1 MLTFNMTYN
10 SMWFFSYRYNP
21 LSAYHPGTY
30 MRFPGTL
37 TDHKSDL
44 ICHTLNANSCLIW
57 NSELTVIY
65 LHFFK
70 FKWKQAVFRMMLP
83 KYMALTM
90 CLNITPN
97 DIFKRLSSWNKALA
111 MVRLLLLGP
120 QSKAEWQR
128 FLTAT
133 FKTDAKYSQELY
145 GSSDP
150 LTQ

>member
-1 MLTFNMTYN
+1 
-10 SMWFFSYRYNP
+10 MWFFSYRYNP

-37 TDHKSDL
+37 TDSKSDL
-44 ICHTLNANSCLIW
+44 ICHTLNANFCLICILKFW
-57 NSELTVIY
+57 ADCY
-65 LHFFK
+65 LSIFFK

-111 MVRLLLLGP
+111 MVRLLLLDP

-145 GSSDP
+145 ESSDP

>member
-1 MLTFNMTYN
+1 MILFLQIQPTFCISPWNLYEIPWHSHRFKIWFNM
-10 SMWFFSYRYNP
+10 SHVKCKLLP
-21 LSAYHPGTY
+21 
-30 MRFPGTL
+30 
-37 TDHKSDL
+37 
-44 ICHTLNANSCLIW
+44 
-57 NSELTVIY
+57 Y
-65 LHFFK
+65 LHSEILSCYLSIFFK

-111 MVRLLLLGP
+111 MVRLLLLDP

-145 GSSDP
+145 ESSDP